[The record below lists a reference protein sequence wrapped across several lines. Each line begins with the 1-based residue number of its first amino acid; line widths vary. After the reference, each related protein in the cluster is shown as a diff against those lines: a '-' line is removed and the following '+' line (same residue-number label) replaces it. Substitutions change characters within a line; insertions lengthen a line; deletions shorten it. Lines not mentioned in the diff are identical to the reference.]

1 MLLQATA
8 AAAASRDRARLQ
20 WQALD
25 WNKKAADFYMSDAVG
40 ARQRVGDDGTQWLNF
55 IMERSRRSRRWRVA
69 GSSKVR
75 PVPAGFSVSASVYM
89 K

>member
-55 IMERSRRSRRWRVA
+55 RSWREAGDLGAGESRAAV
-69 GSSKVR
+69 K
-75 PVPAGFSVSASVYM
+75 
-89 K
+89 